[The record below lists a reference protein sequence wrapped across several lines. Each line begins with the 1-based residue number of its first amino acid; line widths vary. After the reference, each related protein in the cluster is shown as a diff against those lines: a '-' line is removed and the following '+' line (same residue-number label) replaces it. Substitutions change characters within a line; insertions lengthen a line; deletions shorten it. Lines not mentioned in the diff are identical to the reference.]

1 MIRFAL
7 VLSFALPGVAAAQ
20 TVPANVDV
28 PVTLVQELSSQRL
41 KAGATFDVVVS
52 RDVWVDGQV
61 VIPRGTPGRG
71 EVTWRTGKG
80 AFGKSGKMEIEV
92 RSISMAGVEVPLTG
106 KFREEGQGNTGATI
120 GTIAVAGLVGG
131 AFVTGRSAVFEQG
144 RELRAV
150 TTRPVML
157 SRMPT
162 PFATPIM
169 AAVAPGAP
177 APVVAEPVVVAAVAP
192 VSVAPVAAVPMP
204 VAAPVTRVV
213 AVPAA
218 PKLVAVAP
226 AAAAPVVPPV
236 TRVVAV
242 PVVPTP
248 VAVAPVVAVPVAV
261 APPVTRVV
269 AMPVV
274 TAAPAPYAYAYAA
287 PAPYVAA
294 AAADLRTEAEDARY
308 RSLLAEQQGVRG
320 RSGQGWTISD

>member
-7 VLSFALPGVAAAQ
+7 VLSVALPGVAAAQ

-28 PVTLVQELSSQRL
+28 PVTLVQELSSKEL

-52 RDVWVDGQV
+52 RDVWVDGRV

-92 RSISMAGVEVPLTG
+92 RSISIAGVEVPLTG

-162 PFATPIM
+162 PFAAPVM
-169 AAVAPGAP
+169 AAVAPVVP

-192 VSVAPVAAVPMP
+192 VAVAPVAVPAP

-218 PKLVAVAP
+218 LKLVAVPP

-242 PVVPTP
+242 PVAPTP
-248 VAVAPVVAVPVAV
+248 VAVAPAVAVPVAV

-294 AAADLRTEAEDARY
+294 AAADLRAEAEDARY